1 MNLVESIT
9 YRKLRFKT
17 QSIKELYH
25 ILSADVRVYFSA
37 INKAYLKYLIDI
49 LSGAKKVIDFNN
61 EFKI

>member
-25 ILSADVRVYFSA
+25 ILSADVGVYFSA
-37 INKAYLKYLIDI
+37 INKAYSKYLIDI